1 MEEITKVE
9 TVQRNEIVTPNQ
21 LLALAIE
28 TKADPDRLDKLMDLQ
43 IKWEANQA
51 KKAYVEAMTL
61 FRAKCPVIEKTR
73 KVDFPGKGGNVSYK
87 YAGLGEVIEQIKGLM
102 SECGLSHSWRTSQ
115 TNGSISVKCIVTHI
129 DGHGEETSLLAM
141 PDNTGSKNSIQAVS
155 STVSYLERYTLFALL
170 GLASQEMDDD
180 GDAAG
185 EQRKPAAY
193 TPPTT
198 PATTPA
204 ADKEAIK
211 AANKS
216 LVENAFFEYQT
227 VHEFDMPDGKIF
239 CYKYFDNEFR
249 AAFKGLTAA
258 KKKAFKWEQT
268 AVNLLAETILP
279 ENCLTDIQVEPD
291 A

>member
-1 MEEITKVE
+1 MNKNGI
-9 TVQRNEIVTPNQ
+9 
-21 LLALAIE
+21 AF
-28 TKADPDRLDKLMDLQ
+28 LQ
-43 IKWEANQA
+43 AVDSDTEGK
-51 KKAYVEAMTL
+51 
-61 FRAKCPVIEKTR
+61 PVIDTILLHESGQYLSTITPVFCKKPDDPQAFGSGVTYSKR
-73 KVDFPGKGGNVSYK
+73 
-87 YAGLGEVIEQIKGLM
+87 YALQ
-102 SECGLSHSWRTSQ
+102 
-115 TNGSISVKCIVTHI
+115 
-129 DGHGEETSLLAM
+129 AM
-141 PDNTGSKNSIQAVS
+141 
-155 STVSYLERYTLFALL
+155 L
-170 GLASQEMDDD
+170 GLPTEDDD
-180 GDAAG
+180 AEKATARGN

-216 LVENAFFEYQT
+216 LVEQAFFEYQT

-279 ENCLTDIQVEPD
+279 GNCLTDIQVAPD

>member
-1 MEEITKVE
+1 MINHSEQISNIAAALLKA
-9 TVQRNEIVTPNQ
+9 QRDIGHV
-21 LLALAIE
+21 L
-28 TKADPDRLDKLMDLQ
+28 KAADNPYFKSRYADLTAV
-43 IKWEANQA
+43 IDSVKEPLNKNGIAFLQA
-51 KKAYVEAMTL
+51 VDSDTEGK
-61 FRAKCPVIEKTR
+61 PVIDTILLHESGQYLSTITPVFCKKPDDPQAFGSGVTYSKR
-73 KVDFPGKGGNVSYK
+73 
-87 YAGLGEVIEQIKGLM
+87 YALQ
-102 SECGLSHSWRTSQ
+102 
-115 TNGSISVKCIVTHI
+115 
-129 DGHGEETSLLAM
+129 AM
-141 PDNTGSKNSIQAVS
+141 
-155 STVSYLERYTLFALL
+155 L
-170 GLASQEMDDD
+170 GLPTEDDD
-180 GDAAG
+180 AEKATARGN